1 MHWMHAMSLTA
12 IGAIIFLGLLAAF
25 EFGIRL
31 RRWLRRFER
40 AGEDTPDHLLA
51 AVLGLLAL
59 LLGFTFSLALN
70 RYDARRL
77 LVVEEANALG
87 TVWLRADL
95 LAEPAR
101 SAMQVD
107 LRRYIDARVKWSE
120 IEEGQQS
127 WHVAQ
132 ALQSR
137 IWDEVRAVEA
147 ARPGAHLTRAIIDSV
162 NESFDLA
169 SARHAAR
176 ADHLPARVLTILLL
190 YMALSA
196 MMMGYVM
203 AGKAKVHRVATAQL
217 LALLMLAMILIL
229 DLDRPRSGGIQVRQ
243 TPLEELQAA
252 VAPD

>member
-1 MHWMHAMSLTA
+1 MSLTA
-12 IGAIIFLGLLAAF
+12 IGAIIFVGLLASF

-31 RRWLRRFER
+31 RTWLRRFEGV
-40 AGEDTPDHLLA
+40 AEDTPDHLLA

-59 LLGFTFSLALN
+59 LLGFTFSLGLN
-70 RYDARRL
+70 RYEARRL

-87 TVWLRADL
+87 TVWLRTDL
-95 LAEPAR
+95 LAEPTR
-101 SAMQVD
+101 SAMQAD

-120 IEEGQQS
+120 TEAAEQS
-127 WHVAQ
+127 WRAAQ
-132 ALQSR
+132 ALQTR
-137 IWDEVRAVEA
+137 VWNDVRAVEA

-169 SARHAAR
+169 SARYAAR
-176 ADHLPARVLTILLL
+176 ADHLPERVLTILLL

-196 MMMGYVM
+196 VMMGYVM
-203 AGKAKVHRVATAQL
+203 AGKGKAHRLATAQL

-243 TPLEELQAA
+243 TPLEELRAS
-252 VAPD
+252 VARD